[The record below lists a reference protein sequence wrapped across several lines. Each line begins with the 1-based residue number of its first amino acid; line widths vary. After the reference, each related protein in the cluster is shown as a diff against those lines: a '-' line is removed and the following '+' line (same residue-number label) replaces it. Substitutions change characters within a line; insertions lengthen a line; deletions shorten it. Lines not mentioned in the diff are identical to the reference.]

1 MRITELAARNHPNGA
16 NAAPSLLAMLRF
28 VSPPLS
34 ADAISVNA
42 HGAPRNTLSRLGF
55 TVVACTIG
63 RVLLFYQLFFGS
75 PNRSIAMKSRQRIGW
90 VLAALMLV
98 ALATANL
105 LAQEGEN
112 AGIPTSVS
120 YPPSNPG
127 GPANAGTPSNDP
139 PARVARIQDISG
151 EVSMQPG
158 GVNDWVAATLNR
170 PLTTSDRVW
179 TDKDSRVEL
188 NVGGGYLRMNSE
200 SSLTLTNVGDN
211 TIQAQLDQ
219 GVLEVTVRHLEP
231 GEIYEIDTPNLAF
244 TVMKPGVYRF
254 DVNPNDDQTWVTV
267 RKGYGEATG
276 RGNAVKVSDGEQIRF
291 TGQNSL
297 QHSAY
302 AAPAP
307 DGFDDWAKVRDKRL
321 DSSQS
326 ARYVAPG
333 VIGYEDLDGHGTWQT
348 VPTYGAIWVPS
359 GVPVGWAPYR
369 YGHWVWVAPWGWTW
383 VDNAPW
389 GFAPFHYG
397 RWVSWGG
404 YWGWAPGPIVGVG
417 WRPYYAPALVGWV
430 GGAGWGFGVS
440 FGFGFGAGCGW
451 FPLGWGEPFYPW
463 YHGYHGGYVSQNYIR
478 SVNVTNTHINNITN
492 VTNNYYN
499 NSISNTHYANRNIAG
514 AVTAA
519 PNSALASGQNIAKV
533 GTVVPKSELGK
544 GQVMRNVDVTPT
556 KQAVLGGQTPRTT
569 GVPPRSAFDRP
580 VVTRATPPAR
590 QANQVADVHNAPQ
603 APATL
608 GARNPNT
615 ASDAAMTHNVPRP
628 PERTASAN
636 VPATPG
642 QTPQP
647 GATHNVSAAP
657 ANTAQPGSSHV
668 VPKPP
673 YAGGPAPATANTTM
687 HHAQAANTEHVAT
700 APHQANQPAQPPASS
715 THNQQPNNQKQNQ
728 NKENN
733 AKPHEATKSNP
744 GMASAQGPRP
754 AAGYSYHAAPAYTA
768 SSAGRSGSYGG
779 STSGYANTASPY
791 GSSGSPY
798 SASQPYRSAGSYG
811 SAPAYSARATPP
823 SVPRYSAPSASHYS
837 APAPS
842 SGARYSG
849 SGTSSGGS
857 HASSGHSGGHGR

>member
-1 MRITELAARNHPNGA
+1 
-16 NAAPSLLAMLRF
+16 
-28 VSPPLS
+28 
-34 ADAISVNA
+34 
-42 HGAPRNTLSRLGF
+42 
-55 TVVACTIG
+55 
-63 RVLLFYQLFFGS
+63 
-75 PNRSIAMKSRQRIGW
+75 MKSHRRIGW

-105 LAQEGEN
+105 LGQDGEN

-120 YPPSNPG
+120 YPPSNPD
-127 GPANAGTPSNDP
+127 PQASPGTPSNDP
-139 PARVARIQDISG
+139 PARVARIQYISG
-151 EVSMQPG
+151 QVSMQPG
-158 GVNDWVAATLNR
+158 GVNDWVAASLNR
-170 PLTTSDRVW
+170 PLTSADRVW

-211 TIQAQLDQ
+211 TIQAELDQ
-219 GVLEVTVRHLEP
+219 GVLELTVRHLEP
-231 GEIYEIDTPNLAF
+231 GEIYEIDTPNVAF
-244 TVMKPGVYRF
+244 TVMKSGVYRF

-276 RGNAVKVSDGEQIRF
+276 RGNAVKVSDGSQVRF

-297 QHSAY
+297 QHQAY

-307 DGFDDWAKVRDKRL
+307 DGFDDWAKIRDKRL
-321 DSSQS
+321 DDSQS

-333 VIGYEDLDGHGTWQT
+333 VIGYEDLDGYGTWQT
-348 VPTYGAIWVPS
+348 VPTYGPIWVPS

-397 RWVSWGG
+397 RWVSYGG
-404 YWGWAPGPIVGVG
+404 YWGWAPGPVIGVG

-463 YHGYHGGYVSQNYIR
+463 YHGYRGGYVSQNYIR
-478 SVNVTNTHINNITN
+478 NVNVTNTHITNITN

-499 NSISNTHYANRNIAG
+499 NSINNTHYVNRTVAG

-544 GQVMRNVDVTPT
+544 GQVMRNVDVSPT

-569 GVPPRSAFDRP
+569 GVPPSAAFNRP

-590 QANQVADVHNAPQ
+590 QASAVSEAHNTPAAPASLGVHNPS
-603 APATL
+603 
-608 GARNPNT
+608 T
-615 ASDAAMTHNVPRP
+615 ASAAAGTHNVPRP
-628 PERTASAN
+628 PERTASLN
-636 VPATPG
+636 P
-642 QTPQP
+642 
-647 GATHNVSAAP
+647 P
-657 ANTAQPGSSHV
+657 ANPAHTAQPASQRPVPTSTAQPASQHP

-673 YAGGPAPATANTTM
+673 YAGGAAPSGTASHPATANN
-687 HHAQAANTEHVAT
+687 AAHVAT
-700 APHQANQPAQPPASS
+700 PQQHEATAVQHAPAPASAP
-715 THNQQPNNQKQNQ
+715 HNQQQPSKQNGGKQ
-728 NKENN
+728 NE
-733 AKPHEATKSNP
+733 AKPHEAAKNP
-744 GMASAQGPRP
+744 GMASAQVPQP
-754 AAGYSYHAAPAYTA
+754 PSGYSYHAAPAYSASPYSGRGASNNASYA
-768 SSAGRSGSYGG
+768 SSA
-779 STSGYANTASPY
+779 SPY
-791 GSSGSPY
+791 ASSRRPY
-798 SASQPYRSAGSYG
+798 SAPAATYRSAAPYG
-811 SAPAYSARATPP
+811 NAPYSARATSQPAP
-823 SVPRYSAPSASHYS
+823 HYSAPSAPHYS
-837 APAPS
+837 GGGAP
-842 SGARYSG
+842 GGGGHYSG
-849 SGTSSGGS
+849 GGGGGGS
-857 HASSGHSGGHGR
+857 HASGGHSGGHGR